1 MLACVLSPKALA
13 AGDRQAGRL
22 NDQCSMFN
30 FKVRLG
36 IRSPDFSK
44 NIY

>member
-13 AGDRQAGRL
+13 AGDRQSGGL

-36 IRSPDFSK
+36 ISFPEFSK
-44 NIY
+44 NI